1 MCITAK
7 IEICCQERN
16 SVKDQNDEVY
26 SLKVNEIYCEKLFQ
40 DVRLHNHDCLLTG
53 DFNMS
58 TNAQSNY

>member
-16 SVKDQNDEVY
+16 PVKDQNDEVY
-26 SLKVNEIYCEKLFQ
+26 PLKVNETYNDKLFQ
-40 DVRLHNHDCLLTG
+40 DVRLHNHDCLLMG

-58 TNAQSNY
+58 TYA

>member
-16 SVKDQNDEVY
+16 SVEDQNDEVY
-26 SLKVNEIYCEKLFQ
+26 SLRVNEIYYEKLFQ
-40 DVRLHNHDCLLTG
+40 DVRPYNHDCLLMG

-58 TNAQSNY
+58 TYA